1 MRDAFPRPAGDLYSS
16 PHGTRSLLPIAA
28 LAAGFGFI
36 VLQGLIQALGNAGTL
51 PALIAVTAPPALAFL
66 LGGAWIVKMEEK

>member
-1 MRDAFPRPAGDLYSS
+1 M
-16 PHGTRSLLPIAA
+16 
-28 LAAGFGFI
+28 
-36 VLQGLIQALGNAGTL
+36 LQGLIQALGNAGTL